1 MGEPKLVDYSDS
13 SSEEES
19 DIGHFG
25 QNLDSSDQKEFGNIG
40 SEISFNTERIKKVAV
55 VQPTVQSNAESPYT
69 GIDQNVGSEDLN
81 TEHPTENDTH
91 SDNLQ
96 PGNFSPIEI
105 TSFPIPSEIDD
116 FEVIQ
121 VSSDSDS
128 DATLLYD
135 MPDDFGPD
143 PYLEFDEVFSI
154 KSCTSG
160 NKNLTFFLT
169 IIYVIQHP

>member
-19 DIGHFG
+19 EIGHFG
-25 QNLDSSDQKEFGNIG
+25 QNLDSSDQKEFVNIG

-69 GIDQNVGSEDLN
+69 RIDQNVGSEDLN
-81 TEHPTENDTH
+81 TEHATENHTH

-105 TSFPIPSEIDD
+105 TSSPIPSEIDD

>member
-1 MGEPKLVDYSDS
+1 M
-13 SSEEES
+13 
-19 DIGHFG
+19 
-25 QNLDSSDQKEFGNIG
+25 
-40 SEISFNTERIKKVAV
+40 
-55 VQPTVQSNAESPYT
+55 QSHHVLT
-69 GIDQNVGSEDLN
+69 GIDQNVVSEDLN
-81 TEHPTENDTH
+81 TEHPTENHTH

-105 TSFPIPSEIDD
+105 TSSPIPSEIDD

-121 VSSDSDS
+121 VSSDS